1 MIYTCAFNA
10 HKQSRV
16 IAGSTSAEAQARCW
30 EIEEKWSEIGEQQ
43 GREGPTN
50 KDSYHHWRIWATGFI

>member
-1 MIYTCAFNA
+1 MIQTCAFNA

-16 IAGSTSAEAQARCW
+16 ISGSTSVEAQTRCW
-30 EIEEKWSEIGEQQ
+30 AIVEKWSEIGEQE

-50 KDSYHHWRIWATGFI
+50 KDSYHNCRI